1 MAIEGRWR
9 TSPGAWSASYAGVLR
24 VERWRV
30 QHEWR
35 VPRLA
40 SVRGGAAARLH
51 QSFGAHG
58 ALASGLVLSRKEG
71 LDPDLREAF
80 ARSGPAHLLA
90 ISGFHVGVVAG
101 LLLALLRAVRLGAG
115 RALLVGAGG
124 VWGYVMVIGASD
136 AAVRAAIL
144 LSLAGVARAV
154 GRPLAAEGG
163 GGAGRGLPHPRPAR
177 SGRAGPVWVPGLL
190 RRRRRDRPLGPAAGR
205 APPGR
210 MGAAAID
217 PEERPRRRGGSGP

>member
-40 SVRGGAAARLH
+40 GVRGGAAARLH

-101 LLLALLRAVRLGAG
+101 LLIALLRAVRLGAG

-136 AAVRAAIL
+136 AALRAAIL

-163 GGAGRGLPHPRPAR
+163 GWPRPFSSSPRSIRAR
-177 SGRAGPVWVPGLL
+177 RAG
-190 RRRRRDRPLGPAAGR
+190 LGSSSPSP
-205 APPGR
+205 APPGSP
-210 MGAAAID
+210 AW
-217 PEERPRRRGGSGP
+217 PRRWTRASGPHGRRCHRP